1 MIGQQIIVLLY
12 IKINFFFFFPS
23 LFLFVLHFIL
33 SLLFFNL
40 DYNDMAYAR

>member
-12 IKINFFFFFPS
+12 IKINFLFFFLFFFLFYILFSLS
-23 LFLFVLHFIL
+23 LFFY
-33 SLLFFNL
+33 L